1 MEGEKKIKKVVF
13 LENGWTDFNEKNIC
27 CKHRLGKFKK
37 ILSNF
42 CDEKKPDKKIFEFF
56 MNFLGG
62 DISEIPLLYFHENI
76 SRFFT
81 LTRIFFKLI
90 GVVEHG

>member
-1 MEGEKKIKKVVF
+1 MEGERKIKKVVF
-13 LENGWTDFNEKNIC
+13 FENGWTDFNEKNIC
-27 CKHRLGKFKK
+27 CKHRLDKFKK

-42 CDEKKPDKKIFEFF
+42 CGKKKPDKKIFEFF

-62 DISEIPLLYFHENI
+62 DSSEIPLLYFHKNI
-76 SRFFT
+76 SRSSS
-81 LTRIFFKLI
+81 LTHFFFKSI